1 MLSVTFYRGTDNYL
15 NTCMFSR
22 QIVNKSCNMECCGNK
37 MQQIVPNVIMGNYT
51 RLVSFILDRGRV
63 FKKLFGHLL

>member
-1 MLSVTFYRGTDNYL
+1 
-15 NTCMFSR
+15 
-22 QIVNKSCNMECCGNK
+22 MECCGNK